1 MASPPLGA
9 SFEIV
14 GFDEAQGATT
24 ELGKAVNDLEPLAEK
39 VGKVMEQLS
48 DALAKF
54 TESID
59 EEVGRARIRE
69 AEAEEKR
76 KIAAEK
82 EAAAEHTAEEARLR
96 SSMAQLIGGGVNVIA
111 YQQQLGKLRE
121 QIEMI
126 RQAEQRRI
134 VSHKD
139 ASEAVK
145 KLEKEYSKLNVEAK
159 AYAMAGGGSM
169 GRMAAGAVNRLSAIP
184 SQAIGAAKNQVMG
197 IGTGLMGLIP
207 ILATGGIFGLLMHGI
222 SFKDKVAAETGEIV
236 NIAISASGKLSSS
249 GTAFLGSFQQ
259 RAEHYYG
266 INRQE
271 VQGVLKTFTEAGMD
285 INDVID
291 KRVSKSLGEVGRN
304 MLTLTLGLDK
314 HFEVAAGTSAKAVVS
329 LVHDYGMNLQSA
341 GDLYTRMAFAG
352 QRSGMGVQ
360 QFTNSVLQASN
371 TLRMYGVSVE
381 SVAVMLQKLQTHY
394 EGMGMPKQLAGTQ
407 ANMALQQ
414 ISQGMAGLSSGWQA
428 YFGERMGMGTGL
440 EAKMRFQDG
449 MTRLS
454 KGGDNEFMTN
464 FIQQAYATAME
475 SSGGDKTQARYI
487 LQQSGIAGGLEGAK
501 AITDIGDKLSSG
513 VKLNQ
518 LSLKEQKDLKEAFKT
533 EGQKTSDLAKDMH
546 TIMTGLAGVGEGLLQ
561 IITNLV
567 AVSIVFYKTLP
578 TMIFGDETEREQIV
592 KEYGVFFKGVE
603 KGYDKAI
610 AGGKLALLGVKGM
623 EDIVGPL
630 AKAVKWDPK
639 VHKQWTDIETWNL
652 QNARYKAVR
661 DVAEGSEW
669 GRLGKAAQEKGYQMQ
684 QTGYAYHGS
693 ERTVDKAAGW
703 LLEQAGAATSAATH
717 LVTSAGM
724 GLMGDIPIR
733 GETERHMREATVAR
747 YMPESRT
754 PTPPAEYSIQQTRGK
769 DKAATTVFEIDVAVG
784 EAPGSGRPATKTHR

>member
-24 ELGKAVNDLEPLAEK
+24 ELGKAVNDLEPLADK

-54 TESID
+54 TESVD
-59 EEVGRARIRE
+59 EEVGRARRRE
-69 AEAEEKR
+69 EESDEKR
-76 KIAAEK
+76 KTAAEK
-82 EAAAEHTAEEARLR
+82 EAAADRSAEEARLK
-96 SSMAQLIGGGVNVIA
+96 SSMAQLVGGGVNMIA
-111 YQQQLGKLRE
+111 YQQQLGKLKE

-159 AYAMAGGGSM
+159 AYALAGGGSM
-169 GRMAAGAVNRLSAIP
+169 GRMAAGAVNRLTAIP
-184 SQAIGAAKNQVMG
+184 SQTLGAAKNQVMG
-197 IGTGLMGLIP
+197 IGTGLMGLVP
-207 ILATGGIFGLLMHGI
+207 ILATGGIFGLLLHGV
-222 SFKDKVAAETGEIV
+222 SFKDKIAAETGEIV
-236 NIAISASGKLSSS
+236 NIAVSASGKLSSS
-249 GTAFLGSFQQ
+249 GTAFLSSFQH

-271 VQGVLKTFTEAGMD
+271 IQGVLKTFTEAGMN
-285 INDVID
+285 INDIID
-291 KRVSKSLGEVGRN
+291 KRMSKSLGEVGQN
-304 MLTLTLGLDK
+304 ILTLTVGLDK
-314 HFEVAAGTSAKAVVS
+314 HFEVASGTSAKAVVS
-329 LVHDYGMNLQSA
+329 LVHDYGMNLQTA

-352 QRSGMGVQ
+352 QKSGMGVQ
-360 QFTNSVLQASN
+360 QFTSSVLQASN

-454 KGGDNEFMTN
+454 KGGDNEFMTG
-464 FIQQAYATAME
+464 FIQQAYASAME
-475 SSGGDKTQARYI
+475 SAGGDKTQARYI
-487 LQQSGIAGGLEGAK
+487 LQQTGVAGGFEGAK

-518 LSLKEQKDLKEAFKT
+518 LSLQEQKSLKDAFKT
-533 EGQKTSDLAKDMH
+533 EGQKTSDLAKNMH

-578 TMIFGDETEREQIV
+578 TMIFGSDTERNQIIT
-592 KEYGVFFKGVE
+592 EYGKFFKGVE
-603 KGYDKAI
+603 QGYDTAI
-610 AGGKLALLGVKGM
+610 KGGKLALLGARNVM
-623 EDIVGPL
+623 EPILDPL
-630 AKAVKWDPK
+630 MRAVKWDPK
-639 VHKQWTDIETWNL
+639 VHQSYTDIETWNL
-652 QNARYKAVR
+652 QNARYKAVS
-661 DVAEGSEW
+661 DIAEGSET
-669 GRLGKAAQEKGYQMQ
+669 GRIARAAREKGEQMEQ
-684 QTGYAYHGS
+684 GS
-693 ERTVDKAAGW
+693 GSVERAVGTAFKYIG
-703 LLEQAGAATSAATH
+703 GAAEGLTH
-717 LVTSAGM
+717 IVTSAGVSM
-724 GLMGDIPIR
+724 LGDYPIR
-733 GETERHMREATVAR
+733 SQTERYMRESSVAR
-747 YMPESRT
+747 YTRESEAAPMPSPAPASPQLASGKESRT
-754 PTPPAEYSIQQTRGK
+754 TILSATVTVHQPPGA
-769 DKAATTVFEIDVAVG
+769 
-784 EAPGSGRPATKTHR
+784 GRPATTNR